1 MLENLTLRPA
11 LLHTTELGELRI
23 RRNLG
28 LGAGINAVEWCGRA
42 AARAIKENSI
52 VQNGKNWYIYGD
64 GYVITV
70 HRHSHTIITAH
81 RRGGTAT
88 GARGHSG
95 ENLNPKGA

>member
-42 AARAIKENSI
+42 ATRAIKENSI
-52 VQNGKNWYIYGD
+52 VQNGKNWYICGD
-64 GYVITV
+64 GYVITINV
-70 HRHSHTIITAH
+70 RSHTIITAY
-81 RRGGTAT
+81 RA
-88 GARGHSG
+88 
-95 ENLNPKGA
+95 KGY